1 MRLPLHGQRKC
12 LRVVVTKMRNVKEK
26 KMNDNEVF
34 AATIKAV
41 ALVLVTV
48 FITMAVSEAVDKIC
62 STLKEGKAFRII
74 LTSEMKGE

>member
-12 LRVVVTKMRNVKEK
+12 LRVVVTKTRNVKEK

-41 ALVLVTV
+41 ALVLVTA
-48 FITMAVSEAVDKIC
+48 FITVTISEAVDKIC
-62 STLKEGKAFRII
+62 SAWKESKSVRII
-74 LTSEMKGE
+74 LTSEIKGE

>member
-12 LRVVVTKMRNVKEK
+12 LRVVVAKMRNVKEK

-48 FITMAVSEAVDKIC
+48 FVSMTVLEAVDKIC

-74 LTSEMKGE
+74 LTSETKGE

>member
-1 MRLPLHGQRKC
+1 
-12 LRVVVTKMRNVKEK
+12 
-26 KMNDNEVF
+26 MNDNEVF

-48 FITMAVSEAVDKIC
+48 FISMTVLDAVDKIC

-74 LTSEMKGE
+74 LTSETKGE

>member
-1 MRLPLHGQRKC
+1 
-12 LRVVVTKMRNVKEK
+12 
-26 KMNDNEVF
+26 MNDNEVF

-62 STLKEGKAFRII
+62 SAWKEGKAIRII
-74 LTSEMKGE
+74 LTSETKGE